1 MFQSQ
6 REFERIVLPHT
17 ASLLRFARRLHGG
30 RQAAEDL
37 VQETLLLAW
46 RGFRTFERNSN
57 ARAWL
62 FRILINAFYGQGRKA
77 RTSPKTVPITEHRSS
92 GSDATERLE
101 VQQAMA
107 GLSEEHRAVL
117 LLAVV
122 EGFTSREIAQILSI
136 PAGTVMSRLSR
147 ARQAL
152 REVLTSVHSTKDS

>member
-1 MFQSQ
+1 VFQSQ
-6 REFERIVLPHT
+6 REFERVVLPHA
-17 ASLLRFARRLHGG
+17 ASLLRFARRLQGG
-30 RQAAEDL
+30 GQAAEDL

-46 RGFRTFERNSN
+46 RGFRRFETNSN

-77 RTSPKTVPITEHRSS
+77 HTSPKTVPITEHRSS
-92 GSDATERLE
+92 GSSATERLE

-107 GLSEEHRAVL
+107 GLSDEHRAVL

-122 EGFTSREIAQILSI
+122 EGFTSREISDMLSI

-152 REVLTSVHSTKDS
+152 REVLTSVHSAKDS